1 VSAGAYPEVSDS
13 LELRVSPS
21 RANVVCMSCT
31 EGPQLDEETDPVE
44 WALKHATARPWHT
57 RYRVEH
63 LTNFSV
69 PAEQPAEVVADPPP
83 EPAS

>member
-1 VSAGAYPEVSDS
+1 MKDTAYPEVSSS

-21 RANVVCMSCT
+21 RANVVCMNCA

-44 WALKHATARPWHT
+44 WALMHTESRPWHT

-63 LTNFSV
+63 LINFSV
-69 PAEQPAEVVADPPP
+69 AVGRPAERP
-83 EPAS
+83 ESTSP